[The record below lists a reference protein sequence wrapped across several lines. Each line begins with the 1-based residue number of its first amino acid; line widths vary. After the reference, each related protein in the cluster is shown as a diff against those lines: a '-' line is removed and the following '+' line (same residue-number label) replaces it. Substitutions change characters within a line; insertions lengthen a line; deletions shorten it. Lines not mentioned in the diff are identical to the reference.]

1 MMSVVLGRRLDLV
14 WGIAERVAGF
24 AHRYNFDFALVAV
37 DSGGRNILTYR
48 SDLCSYTAIEPARRK
63 AIASATMR
71 MATSTMSA
79 ITMLD
84 QIAQKA
90 LSVTEMLAVP
100 GGFPL
105 LIDGNCVG
113 GIGVSGGHYGD
124 DVYLLSKALVE
135 RGDMFPA
142 IPSGMPTP
150 QEHVVPHMDAPSD
163 VEPEAALA
171 GEVQ

>member
-1 MMSVVLGRRLDLV
+1 MSVILGKRLDLV
-14 WGIAERVAGF
+14 WGIAERVAYY

-48 SDLCSYTAIEPARRK
+48 SDLCSWTAIEPARRK

-90 LSVTEMLAVP
+90 LSVTDMLAVP

-105 LIDGNCVG
+105 LMDGNCVG

-124 DVYLLSKALVE
+124 DQFILSKALVD

-150 QEHVVPHMDAPSD
+150 QEHIQPSFD
-163 VEPEAALA
+163 LPTETESENTLA

>member
-1 MMSVVLGRRLDLV
+1 MTILLGRRLDLA
-14 WGIAERVAGF
+14 WSIAERVAGY
-24 AHRYNFDFALVAV
+24 AHRYNFDFAMVVV

-48 SDLCSYTAIEPARRK
+48 SDLCSWTAIEPARRK

-105 LIDGNCVG
+105 LMDGNCVG
-113 GIGVSGGHYGD
+113 GLGVSGGHYGD
-124 DVYLLSKALVE
+124 DQFILSKALVE

-142 IPSGMPTP
+142 IPSGMPMP
-150 QEHVVPHMDAPSD
+150 QTNVQPDMEPPSD
-163 VEPEAALA
+163 LVAEDALEGDA
-171 GEVQ
+171 